1 MEEYKICERCVMDT
15 SDLDIVFK
23 EDVTCNHC
31 EKYFEIKEEF
41 IFDDKKNKLLDEAVD
56 LIKSDGKAKKYDCII
71 GISGGVDST
80 YVAYLVKD
88 LGLRPLAIHLDNGW
102 NSELAVSN
110 IEKTLNKL
118 GIDLFTYIIDWEEF
132 KDLQLS
138 FLKASIPGMEVPTD
152 HAITSILYQTAIK
165 YNIRHIVLGA
175 NKSSELI
182 MAPGWSEV
190 EAQRDWKLIKNIH
203 KKFGTKKLKT
213 FPHFSWMDFYYYLGV
228 RKIKVTSIL
237 DFINYSK
244 DDAIEVL
251 QKELD
256 WQYYGGKHYESI
268 YTRFT
273 QGYIQPVKFKFDKR
287 RAHYSNLICRGDISR
302 EEVLEILKQSP
313 YPNEEMLRED
323 IEYCKSKLSLNDE
336 QFDEIMKSE
345 VKSYR
350 DYDGYYNSKYQ
361 LFLRKYIFK
370 THFFLKSLK
379 GK

>member
-1 MEEYKICERCVMDT
+1 MRRYKICKRCAMDT

-23 EDVTCNHC
+23 SDNTCNHC
-31 EKYFEIKEEF
+31 EKYFERREEF
-41 IFDDKKNKLLDEAVD
+41 IFDNKKSNLLDEVVKV
-56 LIKSDGKAKKYDCII
+56 IKNDGKAKKYDCII

-118 GIDLFTYIIDWEEF
+118 GIDLYTYIINWEEF
-132 KDLQLS
+132 KDLQIS

-152 HAITSILYQTAIK
+152 HAITAILYQTATK
-165 YNIRHIVLGA
+165 YNIKHIVLGA
-175 NKSSELI
+175 NMSSELI
-182 MAPGWSEV
+182 MAAGWSEV

-213 FPHFSWMDFYYYLGV
+213 FPHFSWMNFYFYLGI

-237 DFINYSK
+237 DYINYSK
-244 DDAIEVL
+244 DEAIIIL
-251 QKELD
+251 QEKLD
-256 WQYYGGKHYESI
+256 WKYYGGKHYESI

-273 QGYIQPVKFKFDKR
+273 QGYIQPEKFKFDKR

-302 EEVLEILKQSP
+302 EEVLKILKQSP
-313 YPNEEMLRED
+313 YPSEEMLRED
-323 IEYCKSKLSLNDE
+323 TEYFKSKLGLNDQ
-336 QFDEIMKSE
+336 QFNEIMNFEIKSF
-345 VKSYR
+345 K
-350 DYDGYYNSKYQ
+350 DYDGYYNSKFQ
-361 LFLRKYIFK
+361 LLLRKLIFK
-370 THFFLKSLK
+370 MHFFLKSLK
-379 GK
+379 K